1 MKMRTLLPVALLT
14 AAGLFA
20 GANTATAA
28 AGGYPGYQCFKTKDR
43 VEYCSDAKVKNHDT
57 GAAWIKT
64 CPADVVSQL
73 NGKPYVAASR
83 PNGAHSC

>member
-1 MKMRTLLPVALLT
+1 MRMRTLLPVALLT

-20 GANTATAA
+20 GVNTATAA
-28 AGGYPGYQCFKTKDR
+28 DKYPGFQCFKTKDR
-43 VEYCSDAKVKNHDT
+43 VEYCSDSKVKNHDA
-57 GAAWIKT
+57 GVAWVKT
-64 CPADVVSQL
+64 CPNDIVGQI